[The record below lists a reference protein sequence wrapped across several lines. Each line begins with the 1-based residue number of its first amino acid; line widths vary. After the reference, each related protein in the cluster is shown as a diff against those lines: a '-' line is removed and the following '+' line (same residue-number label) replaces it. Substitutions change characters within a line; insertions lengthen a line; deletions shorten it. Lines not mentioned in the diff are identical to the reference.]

1 MEAFCRYDLRMSAEE
16 YQKAPYALVLAMV
29 HRYLQDQRRY
39 RMLMYAITG
48 DESLKE
54 ETAKPKNLAEFV
66 NQQMLVANKQPVIFK
81 KP

>member
-1 MEAFCRYDLRMSAEE
+1 MSAEE
-16 YQKAPYALVLAMV
+16 YREAPLALVLAMV
-29 HRYLQDQRRY
+29 HRYQQDQRRF
-39 RMLMYAITG
+39 RTLLYAITG

-54 ETAKPKNLAEFV
+54 QAKPKNFAEFV